1 MSINSEH
8 VIELPLD
15 AFGIKSSPAVAP
27 SGQMTHGLSTSAAK
41 VDEVVDVDDDA
52 GVLIEDMGV
61 GEVVKGV
68 GGGFTSEGQQ
78 SDSSILPKIKQ

>member
-1 MSINSEH
+1 LSINSEH

-41 VDEVVDVDDDA
+41 VDEVVVVVDDDDDDV
-52 GVLIEDMGV
+52 GMSIKGTGV
-61 GEVVKGV
+61 GEVV
-68 GGGFTSEGQQ
+68 SEGQH
-78 SDSSILPKIKQ
+78 SDLAISP